1 MKIMKS
7 VNELVEKTLFDVD
20 RSKIEEYKE
29 KMKNIILEVN
39 SLLENTDFEINF
51 TEFNSDMDSESVFI
65 ILLKRLPKE

>member
-1 MKIMKS
+1 MKN

-20 RSKIEEYKE
+20 RSKIEDYKE

-51 TEFNSDMDSESVFI
+51 TEFNSDRDSENVFI
-65 ILLKRLPKE
+65 TLLKRLPKE

>member
-1 MKIMKS
+1 MKS